1 MASAA
6 LPSTVNTVKPTV
18 PQVPFERVV
27 SMVRHLTHDARNGL
41 NSVDLQAAYVAELVT
56 GEEAVEEVR
65 RLRSMI
71 AGTSKLFQSLSN
83 RFWVASPQL
92 VTYSARIFMQDFR
105 DRLRRLLPDKESDI
119 VWTEDLSEDS
129 IRVDVEM
136 FFSALSEF
144 FKNAFDFR
152 ENGRTIHAHVGTKD
166 GRFVLE
172 LREGKLTLPQSVD
185 LWGAEPLLTTRRA
198 GYGLGLYYARQVLA
212 LHGAELHFAHDPA
225 AGELITRIKLPLSP
239 T

>member
-1 MASAA
+1 MD
-6 LPSTVNTVKPTV
+6 TVKPTA

-56 GEEAVEEVR
+56 GEEAVEEVK

-71 AGTSKLFQSLSN
+71 AGASKLFQSLSS

-92 VTYSARIFMQDFR
+92 VTYSACIFMEDFR
-105 DRLRRLLPDKESDI
+105 DRLRRLLPDKESEI
-119 VWTEDLSEDS
+119 VWTEEFSEGS

-136 FFSALSEF
+136 FFSALSEL

-152 ENGRTIHAHVGTKD
+152 ENGGTIRAHVEVKD
-166 GRFVLE
+166 GRFDLE
-172 LREGKLTLPQSVD
+172 LREGKLTLPQP
-185 LWGAEPLLTTRRA
+185 LAQWGMEPLFSTRRA

-225 AGELITRIKLPLSP
+225 AGELTTRIALDLSP
-239 T
+239 K